1 MRKNYSI
8 EQKSEIIR
16 RYLSGHTIT
25 ELSLEYGMSHST
37 LYKWIE
43 QSPNCQKQERQINM
57 RDYYELNRRCKQ
69 QEKMIEIL
77 QNAPC
82 TVSSPLQERY
92 DYILSCLNAKINDVS
107 AYGG

>member
-25 ELSLEYGMSHST
+25 ELSLEYGISRST

-43 QSPNCQKQERQINM
+43 QSPDDKKQERQINM
-57 RDYYELNRRCKQ
+57 RNYFRV
-69 QEKMIEIL
+69 KMHHF
-77 QNAPC
+77 
-82 TVSSPLQERY
+82 T
-92 DYILSCLNAKINDVS
+92 
-107 AYGG
+107 